1 MSKIII
7 VNSEKP
13 DFTAHQT
20 LNCEVDFS
28 VIKKTSDNFQLFAN
42 TDKGIVHIDL
52 SREEIELLLS
62 RIQEKL

>member
-7 VNSEKP
+7 VNREKP

-28 VIKKTSDNFQLFAN
+28 VIQKTPDYFQIITN
-42 TDKGIVHIDL
+42 TDKGAVHIDL
-52 SREEIELLLS
+52 NRKEMELLLN
-62 RIQEKL
+62 RIKEKL